1 MADRILVTG
10 AAGFIGWKTVE
21 KLLERDYEVVGID
34 NLNTY
39 YDVRLKKYRLNLLN
53 KHKNF
58 IFYKRDIE
66 NIEELDDIF
75 RKYRF
80 SAIINLAAR
89 AGVRSSIEKPELYL
103 RTNALGTLN
112 ILQMMK
118 KYDIKKLILASTS
131 SLYAGQNMP
140 FKEDLPVNTPI
151 SPYAASKKAA
161 EMLCYAYHYL
171 YGFNITIL
179 RYFTVY
185 GPAGRPD
192 MSIFRFIYL
201 IQRGLPIEVYGD
213 GTQKRDFTFVDDIAV
228 GTVEALKLKGFQ
240 IINLGNNSPVE
251 LNYVIKLIE
260 KNTNKKVIV
269 KFKDFHKADI
279 KATWAD
285 IEKAR
290 VLLGWTPK
298 IGIEEGIKRTVDWF
312 RKNENFIY
320 TLKIID

>member
-131 SLYAGQNMP
+131 SLYASQNMP

-161 EMLCYAYHYL
+161 EMLCYVYHYL
-171 YGFNITIL
+171 YGFNVTIL

-201 IQRGLPIEVYGD
+201 IRRGLPIEVYGD
-213 GTQKRDFTFVDDIAV
+213 GTQKRDFTFVDDIAK
-228 GTVEALKLKGFQ
+228 GTVEALKLKSYHV
-240 IINLGNNSPVE
+240 INLGNNSPVE
-251 LNYVIKLIE
+251 LNYVIRLIE
-260 KNTNKKVIV
+260 KYLNRKAEIRYRE
-269 KFKDFHKADI
+269 FHKADI

-285 IEKAR
+285 IEKATQ
-290 VLLGWTPK
+290 LLNWKPQ
-298 IGIEEGIKRTVDWF
+298 IGIEEGIEKTVQWF
-312 RKNENFIY
+312 EENKS
-320 TLKIID
+320 LIDNISIG

>member
-1 MADRILVTG
+1 MERVLVTG

-21 KLLERDYEVVGID
+21 MLLKKGYEVVGID

-39 YDVRLKKYRLNLLN
+39 YDVRLKKYRLSLLN
-53 KHKNF
+53 KYENF
-58 IFYKRDIE
+58 IFYKKDIE
-66 NIEELDDIF
+66 NIEELDAIF
-75 RKYRF
+75 KKYQF

-131 SLYAGQNMP
+131 SLYASQNMP

-213 GTQKRDFTFVDDIAV
+213 GTQKRDFTFVDDIAK
-228 GTVEALKLKGFQ
+228 GTVEALKLRSYH

-251 LNYVIKLIE
+251 LNYVIRLIE
-260 KNTNKKVIV
+260 KYLNKKAKI
-269 KFKDFHKADI
+269 KYREFHKADI

-285 IEKAR
+285 IKKAEE
-290 VLLGWTPK
+290 LLNWRPQT
-298 IGIEEGIKRTVDWF
+298 GIEEGIKKTVEWF
-312 RKNENFIY
+312 EENKS
-320 TLKIID
+320 LIDNISIG

>member
-112 ILQMMK
+112 ILQIMK
-118 KYDIKKLILASTS
+118 KYDIEKLILASTS

-201 IQRGLPIEVYGD
+201 IRRGLPIEVYGD
-213 GTQKRDFTFVDDIAV
+213 GTQKRDFTFVDDIAK
-228 GTVEALKLKGFQ
+228 GTVEALKLKSYHV
-240 IINLGNNSPVE
+240 INLGNNSPVE
-251 LNYVIKLIE
+251 LNYVIRLIE
-260 KNTNKKVIV
+260 KYLNRKAEIRYRE
-269 KFKDFHKADI
+269 FHKADI

-285 IEKAR
+285 IEKATQ
-290 VLLGWTPK
+290 LLNWKPQ
-298 IGIEEGIKRTVDWF
+298 IGIEEGIEKTVQWF
-312 RKNENFIY
+312 EENKS
-320 TLKIID
+320 LIDNISIG

>member
-1 MADRILVTG
+1 MERVLVTG

-21 KLLERDYEVVGID
+21 MLLKKGYEVVGID

-39 YDVRLKKYRLNLLN
+39 YDVRLKKYRLSLLN
-53 KHKNF
+53 KYENF
-58 IFYKRDIE
+58 IFYKKDIE
-66 NIEELDDIF
+66 NIEELDAIF
-75 RKYRF
+75 KKYQF

-131 SLYAGQNMP
+131 SLYASQNMP

-161 EMLCYAYHYL
+161 EMLCYVYHYL
-171 YGFNITIL
+171 YGFNVTIL

-201 IQRGLPIEVYGD
+201 IRRGLPIEVYGD
-213 GTQKRDFTFVDDIAV
+213 GTQKRDFTFVDDIAK
-228 GTVEALKLKGFQ
+228 GTVEALKLKSYHV
-240 IINLGNNSPVE
+240 INLGNNSPVE
-251 LNYVIKLIE
+251 LNYVIRLIE
-260 KNTNKKVIV
+260 KYLNRKAEIRYRE
-269 KFKDFHKADI
+269 FHKADI

-285 IEKAR
+285 IEKATQ
-290 VLLGWTPK
+290 LLNWKPQ
-298 IGIEEGIKRTVDWF
+298 IGIEEGIEKTAQWF
-312 RKNENFIY
+312 EENKS
-320 TLKIID
+320 LIDNISIG